1 MTEAL
6 LKVENVFKT
15 FSQKGVTIK
24 ALQGLSFELGRGEF
38 VSVLGPS
45 GSGKSTL
52 LRLLGGLERP
62 TSGRI
67 VFDEEEISSFRN
79 NRRAGIRNKKVG
91 FVFEAGTLL
100 PGTTVLKN
108 VELPLV
114 YAGVSHRERTKR
126 AQEELKILGLKD
138 KLVSPPSELTLC
150 EQVKVAI
157 GRAAVN
163 EPLVVLA
170 DEPTSLLD
178 SKSEAEVMS
187 VLERLNRLGT
197 TLVLATHQ
205 RRLADHGARVIS
217 LLEGKVVTDRPVEK
231 RKSAIKTLL
240 EKE

>member
-15 FSQKGVTIK
+15 YNQKGAAIK
-24 ALQGLSFELGRGEF
+24 ALQGLSFEIGRGEF

-67 VFDEEEISSFRN
+67 IFDEEEISSFRN

-91 FVFEAGTLL
+91 FVLEGGNLL
-100 PGTTVLKN
+100 PRATALKN

-114 YAGVSHRERTKR
+114 YTGVGHGERTKR
-126 AQEELKILGLKD
+126 AQEELKVLGLKD
-138 KLVSPPSELTLC
+138 KLVAPPSDLTLC

-163 EPLVVLA
+163 EPLVILA
-170 DEPTSLLD
+170 DEPTCLLD
-178 SKSEAEVMS
+178 TKSEAEVMS

-205 RRLADHGARVIS
+205 RRLANYGARVIS
-217 LLEGKVVTDRPVEK
+217 LLGGKIVADRPVEK
-231 RKSAIKTLL
+231 RKSAIRALL